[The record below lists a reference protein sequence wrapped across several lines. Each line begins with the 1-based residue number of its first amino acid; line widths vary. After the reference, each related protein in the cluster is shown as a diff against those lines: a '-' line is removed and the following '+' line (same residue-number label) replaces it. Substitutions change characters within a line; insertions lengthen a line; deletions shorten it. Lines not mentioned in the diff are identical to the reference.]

1 MFSFCIRA
9 FNGSLM
15 QGELISVNEQQ
26 IVRFYQELSVISVP
40 DDQHLQEHLDI
51 L

>member
-1 MFSFCIRA
+1 
-9 FNGSLM
+9 M

>member
-1 MFSFCIRA
+1 MFSFCISA

-26 IVRFYQELSVISVP
+26 IVRFYQELSVISIP

>member
-1 MFSFCIRA
+1 MFSFCISA

-15 QGELISVNEQQ
+15 QRELISVNEQQ